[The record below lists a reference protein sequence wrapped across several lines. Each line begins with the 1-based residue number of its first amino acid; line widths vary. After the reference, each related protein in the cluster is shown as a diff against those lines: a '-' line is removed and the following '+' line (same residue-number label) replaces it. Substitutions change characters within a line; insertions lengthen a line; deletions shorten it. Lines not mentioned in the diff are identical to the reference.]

1 MRFENYLLVTDVDGT
16 LADGQYINELNI
28 EALKR
33 FISDGGRLAI
43 ATGRSPQ
50 SAVPIA
56 KKIGGDSLMI
66 ANNGTMVYDY
76 SDDVIIWQQE
86 LECTAEV
93 SKILEQYPTA
103 GAMYYCGCEIKVIR
117 NSAQLTRLIEAEHLQ
132 TTSNPQ
138 NMINKVIFAAESEI
152 IDEIDA
158 FCKAELADINGMV
171 VRSDDTY
178 IEILPK
184 SADKGI
190 AMVELSERIGI
201 PKERIFA
208 VGNYYNDVTMLD
220 IAAISGVPEESP
232 EDVKKHAD
240 YIACDCREG
249 TVADF
254 VYFLYATVK

>member
-16 LADGQYINELNI
+16 LADGQYINEHNI

-33 FISDGGRLAI
+33 FMSDGGRFAI

-56 KKIGGDSLMI
+56 KRIGGDSLMI
-66 ANNGTMVYDY
+66 ANNGTLVYDY
-76 SDDVIIWQQE
+76 LNDNIIWQQE
-86 LECTAEV
+86 LKCTDAV
-93 SKILEQYPTA
+93 IKILEQYPTS
-103 GAMYYCGCEIKVIR
+103 GAMFYCGREIQVVR
-117 NSAQLTRLIEAEHLQ
+117 NSPQLTRLIEAEDLQ
-132 TTSNPQ
+132 TTSDPK

-158 FCKAELADINGMV
+158 FCKAELTDINGRV

-184 SADKGI
+184 TADKGI
-190 AMVELSERIGI
+190 AMVKLSERIGI
-201 PKERIFA
+201 PREKIFA

-220 IAAISGVPEESP
+220 FATISGVPEESP
-232 EDVKKHAD
+232 EEVKEHAD
-240 YIACDCREG
+240 YIACDCRSG